1 MNSRIVALSLALC
14 LPALTG
20 CFDVEQAMTLQ
31 KDLSGKAA
39 FSMTVNMESMMLFML
54 RMQREMEGKTGEPTA
69 AEIEKARQEFLA
81 SKTSKPEDPEQQKA
95 EVEKSLPAG
104 IKLLES
110 SIKDEGLKMN
120 VRFVFGFD
128 HISKLGQ
135 IQLSKR
141 DSEGQE
147 GQPPGAQN
155 PFDEPF
161 AGLQVKD
168 EGGTLLLT
176 TEAINPAAEQ
186 KEQAAS
192 MDLSP
197 EMKKQMEDAFK
208 DLRVAFKIDAPFEV
222 VESNATRKEGRTLV
236 WEYDLKTMEKMTPE
250 QLAQGVRVRFK
261 K

>member
-1 MNSRIVALSLALC
+1 MKARLVALGLALC

-39 FSMTVNMESMMLFML
+39 FSMTVNMEPMVLFMA

-69 AEIEKARQEFLA
+69 AEIDKAKKDFLA
-81 SKTSKPEDPEQQKA
+81 SKTSTKEDPEQQKA
-95 EVEKSLPAG
+95 EVEKNLPPG
-104 IKLLES
+104 VKLLES
-110 SIKDEGLKMN
+110 SVKDDGLKMA
-120 VRFVFGFD
+120 VHLVFGFD

-135 IQLSKR
+135 IQLSKK
-141 DSEGQE
+141 DAE
-147 GQPPGAQN
+147 GQPPGAKN

-161 AGLQVKD
+161 SGLQVKD
-168 EGGTLLLT
+168 EGKTLLLT

-186 KEQAAS
+186 KQQTAD

-197 EMKKQMEDAFK
+197 EMKKAMEDAFK
-208 DLRVAFKIDAPFEV
+208 GLRVAFKIDAPFEV
-222 VESNATRKEGRTLV
+222 VESNATRKEGKTLI
-236 WEYDLKTMEKMTPE
+236 WEYDLKSMEKMTPE

>member
-1 MNSRIVALSLALC
+1 MNKRMMSLGLALC

-39 FSMTVNMESMMLFML
+39 FSMTVNMEPMVLFMA
-54 RMQREMEGKTGEPTA
+54 RMQREMAGQKGEPTA
-69 AEIEKARQEFLA
+69 AEIEKAKKDFLA
-81 SKTSKPEDPEQQKA
+81 SKTSTKEDPEQQKA
-95 EVEKSLPAG
+95 DVEKNLPPG
-104 IKLLES
+104 VKLLES
-110 SIKDEGLKMN
+110 SVKDEGLKMS
-120 VRFVFGFD
+120 VHLVFGFD
-128 HISKLGQ
+128 HISKLAQ
-135 IQLSKR
+135 IQLSKK
-141 DSEGQE
+141 DAE
-147 GQPPGAQN
+147 QPGPKN
-155 PFDEPF
+155 PFDQPF
-161 AGLQVKD
+161 SGLQVKD
-168 EGGTLLLT
+168 EGKTLLLT
-176 TEAINPAAEQ
+176 TEAVNPAAEQ
-186 KEQAAS
+186 KGQAAG

-208 DLRVAFKIDAPFEV
+208 GLRVAYKIDAPFDV